1 VAIDYPYI
9 QIFARKG
16 NDSTATVN
24 VQIAEEAYGVD
35 QQAIV
40 DAIKQVLS
48 QGGDVATL
56 TATRYEMNVATTQM

>member
-1 VAIDYPYI
+1 MAIDYPYI

-16 NDSTATVN
+16 NDATATVN

-40 DAIKQVLS
+40 DAVKEVLS
-48 QGGDVATL
+48 AGGDLTVLSATK
-56 TATRYEMNVATTQM
+56 YEMSVATTQM

>member
-16 NDSTATVN
+16 NDATATIN
-24 VQIAEEAYGVD
+24 VQIQEEAYGVD

-40 DAIKQVLS
+40 DAVKEVLS
-48 QGGDVATL
+48 AGADLTVLSATK
-56 TATRYEMNVATTQM
+56 YEMSVATTQM

>member
-9 QIFARKG
+9 QVFARKG
-16 NDSTATVN
+16 NDATATIN
-24 VQIAEEAYGVD
+24 VQIQEEAYGVD

-40 DAIKQVLS
+40 DAVKEVLS
-48 QGGDVATL
+48 AGADLTVL

>member
-1 VAIDYPYI
+1 MAIDYPYI
-9 QIFARKG
+9 QVFARKG
-16 NDSTATVN
+16 NDATATVN
-24 VQIAEEAYGVD
+24 VQIQEEAYGVD

>member
-9 QIFARKG
+9 QVFARKG
-16 NDSTATVN
+16 NDATATVN
-24 VQIAEEAYGVD
+24 VQIQEEAYGVD